1 MTDKRSGADLLVANL
16 ERQGVSHVF
25 GIPGAKVDAVF
36 EALRNSPIE
45 LVVCRH
51 EQNAAFIAQGMGR
64 LTGKAGVCLVTSG
77 PGCGNLVTGFAT
89 ATSEG
94 APVVGF
100 GGAVPRK
107 DLLKLAHQSLDTV
120 SLFKPVTRF
129 SAQVDTPDTI
139 GEVVANAFR
148 AAESGRRGAAF
159 VSLPQDVTFG
169 PAEGDPV
176 TPVSPPQ
183 PGRAA
188 REAIDEAV
196 ALIRKA
202 ENPVLMLGMMASR
215 PRAAAAI
222 RRLIGTI
229 ALPVVSTFQANGVV
243 PRQNLASFGGR
254 VGLFHNQPADRL
266 LDAADLV
273 ITVGFNPIEYDPVL
287 WNAGRDREIVHIDSV
302 LADFDTSYAPA
313 VEVFGDIAAS
323 LDEIGQALYGIAV
336 TPNPLIGAVRA
347 ELEAM
352 RADGASKTGM
362 PVHPLR
368 IVRELEALMSDDI
381 VMALDMGS
389 FHIWIARYL
398 YAFVPEQFL
407 ISNGQQTL
415 GVALPW
421 AIAACLARPDKTVL
435 SVSGDGGFH
444 FSSQELETAVRLN
457 CNLTHLIWTDGGYNM
472 VEFQEEMKYGH
483 SAGVAFGPIDTVK
496 FAEAHGATGFR
507 ITDPG
512 EIGPTLKKALD
523 IPGPVLIDIPVDYRD
538 NLSLGQAMHKGVVI

>member
-1 MTDKRSGADLLVANL
+1 MSETMNGARLLVRNL
-16 ERQGVSHVF
+16 EEQGVRHVF

-36 EALRNSPIE
+36 EALNESPIE

-51 EQNAAFIAQGMGR
+51 EQNAAFIAQGVGR

-120 SLFKPVTRF
+120 ALFRPVTRF
-129 SAQVDTPDTI
+129 SAQVDTPDSI

-169 PAEGDPV
+169 PAEGGPV
-176 TPVSPPQ
+176 TPVHPPR
-183 PGRAA
+183 PGPASD
-188 REAIDEAV
+188 EAIAEAV
-196 ALIRKA
+196 SLIGKA
-202 ENPVLMLGMMASR
+202 EKPVLVLGMMASR
-215 PRAAAAI
+215 PEAAAAI
-222 RRLIGTI
+222 RRLINAV

-243 PRQNLASFGGR
+243 PRENLDSFGGR
-254 VGLFHNQPADRL
+254 IGLFHNQPADRL

-273 ITVGFNPIEYDPVL
+273 VTVGFNPIEYDPVL
-287 WNAGRDREIVHIDSV
+287 WNAGRSRPIVHIDSV
-302 LADFDTSYAPA
+302 LADYDANYAPV
-313 VEVFGDIAAS
+313 VEVYGDIAATV
-323 LDEIGQALYGIAV
+323 DEMAGKLAGVTIAKS
-336 TPNPLIGAVRA
+336 PLIGAVRT
-347 ELEAM
+347 ELEEM
-352 RADGASKTGM
+352 RKAGASKTGM

-368 IVRELEALMSDDI
+368 IVKELEALMSDDVI
-381 VMALDMGS
+381 VALDMGS

-421 AIAACLARPDKTVL
+421 AIAACLAKPDKTVI

-444 FSSQELETAVRLN
+444 FSSQELETAVRMK
-457 CNLTHLIWTDGGYNM
+457 CNFVHIIWTDGGYNM
-472 VEFQEEMKYGH
+472 VEFQEVMKYGH

-496 FAEAHGATGFR
+496 FAEAHGAVGYR
-507 ITDPG
+507 ITDPDQ
-512 EIGPTLKKALD
+512 IGPTLKKALET
-523 IPGPVLIDIPVDYRD
+523 PGPVLVDIPVDYRD
-538 NLSLGQAMHKGVVI
+538 NIKLGEAMHKGVIV

>member
-1 MTDKRSGADLLVANL
+1 MSGDMTGARLLVQNL
-16 ERQGVSHVF
+16 ERQGVKYVF
-25 GIPGAKVDAVF
+25 GIPGAKIDAVF
-36 EALRNSPIE
+36 EALLDSSIE

-51 EQNAAFIAQGMGR
+51 EQNAAFIAQGIGR

-77 PGCGNLVTGFAT
+77 PGCGNLITGFAT
-89 ATSEG
+89 ANSEG

-129 SAQVDTPDTI
+129 SAQVDTPDSI
-139 GEVVANAFR
+139 GEIVANAFR

-169 PAEGDPV
+169 AASGEPV
-176 TPVSPPQ
+176 TPVHPPR
-183 PGRAA
+183 PGCASD
-188 REAIDEAV
+188 EAIAEAV
-196 ALIRKA
+196 KLISGA
-202 ENPVLMLGMMASR
+202 EKPVLLLGMMASR
-215 PRAAAAI
+215 PDAAAAV
-222 RRLIGTI
+222 RALIG
-229 ALPVVSTFQANGVV
+229 AVPLPVVSTFQANGVV
-243 PRQNLASFGGR
+243 PRENLASFGGR
-254 VGLFHNQPADRL
+254 VGLFHNQPADQL

-273 ITVGFNPIEYDPVL
+273 VAVGFNPIEYDPVL
-287 WNAGRDREIVHIDSV
+287 WNAGRDRSIVHIDSV
-302 LADFDTSYAPA
+302 IADYDAHYSPD
-313 VEVFGDIAAS
+313 VEVYGDISAS
-323 LDEIGQALYGIAV
+323 LDAIGSGLSGAKIV
-336 TPNPLIGAVRA
+336 PSPLIGAVRS
-347 ELEAM
+347 ELEEM
-352 RADGASKTGM
+352 RTAGSAKTGM

-368 IVRELEALMSDDI
+368 IIKELEALMSDDI

-421 AIAACLARPDKTVL
+421 AIAACLARPDKTVI

-444 FSSQELETAVRLN
+444 FSSQELETAVRLK
-457 CNLTHLIWTDGGYNM
+457 CNFVHIIWTDGGYNM
-472 VEFQEEMKYGH
+472 VEFQEVMKYGH

-496 FAEAHGATGFR
+496 FAEAHGAVGYR
-507 ITDPG
+507 ISDPDQ
-512 EIGPTLKKALD
+512 IGPTLRKALET
-523 IPGPVLIDIPVDYRD
+523 PGPVLVDIPVDYRD
-538 NLSLGQAMHKGVVI
+538 NIKLGEAMHKGVVI